1 LTPGERLDNGNWC
14 DTMNKLSRR
23 DALQRMAAFAAALP
37 CAWQTPRSMITRSI
51 PVSGEKLPVIG
62 LGTWQTFDVAGE
74 AALQSLFPVLQRFH
88 ALGGRVIDSSPM
100 YGRSE
105 SVTGELVAR
114 LKAQNGFFVA
124 TKVWTRGERAGSE
137 QMSESLVRLRV
148 RTIDLMQVHNLVD
161 ADTHLRTLEKWKAEG
176 RVRYIGVTH
185 YQDGAYDSLERYLA
199 RGGIDFVQFNYS
211 LAERSAERR
220 MLSVAAERR
229 VAVLI
234 NRPFAA
240 GNMFAR
246 VRGKALPGW
255 AAEIDCQSW
264 AQVFLK
270 YVVSHP
276 AVTCAIPA
284 TSDVKHLEDNM
295 GAGVGRLPEETLRRR
310 IAADWDKL

>member
-1 LTPGERLDNGNWC
+1 MSE
-14 DTMNKLSRR
+14 LSRR
-23 DALQRMAAFAAALP
+23 DALQRMAVFAATLP
-37 CAWQTPRSMITRSI
+37 LVWQTPRSMITRTI
-51 PVSGEKLPVIG
+51 PASGEKLPVIG
-62 LGTWQTFDVAGE
+62 LGTWQTFDVSGGS
-74 AALQSLFPVLQRFH
+74 ALEGLLPVLQRFH

-105 SVTGELVAR
+105 SVTGELITR
-114 LKAQNGFFVA
+114 LKPRDHFFVA
-124 TKVWTRGERAGSE
+124 TKVWTRGERAGIE
-137 QMSESLVRLRV
+137 QMNDSLERLRV
-148 RTIDLMQVHNLVD
+148 GPIDLLQVHNLVD
-161 ADTHLRTLEKWKAEG
+161 ADTQLRTLANWKAEG
-176 RVRYIGVTH
+176 RVRYIGITH
-185 YQDGAYDSLERYLA
+185 YQDGAYDALERYLA

-211 LAERSAERR
+211 LAERSAEQR
-220 MLSVAAERR
+220 MLPAAAERR

-270 YVVSHP
+270 YIVAHP

-284 TSDVKHLEDNM
+284 TADVKHLEDNM
-295 GAGVGRLPEETLRRR
+295 GAGSGRLPDEALRRR